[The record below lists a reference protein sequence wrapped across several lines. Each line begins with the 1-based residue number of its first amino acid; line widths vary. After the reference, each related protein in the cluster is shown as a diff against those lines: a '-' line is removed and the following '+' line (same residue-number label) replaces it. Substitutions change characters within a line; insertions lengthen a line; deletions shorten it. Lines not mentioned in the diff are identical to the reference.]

1 MKAKDYFDKYG
12 AEMYAEWLMIAEPG
26 KLGPM
31 GQEFLKE
38 FSIETQELAKKR
50 GVKRIGALKAVVLD
64 QNEKWNAL
72 CRIFHQQYG
81 ECPLVE
87 NGWRN
92 LIRAQCPEL
101 FQIKM

>member
-12 AEMYAEWLMIAEPG
+12 AEMYAECLMIPEPG

-38 FSIETQELAKKR
+38 FSRETQELSKKR
-50 GVKRIGALKAVVLD
+50 NVGKIDALRAVVLE
-64 QNEKWNAL
+64 QNDKWNAL
-72 CRIFHQQYG
+72 CRIFHQKYG
-81 ECPLVE
+81 ECPLAE

-92 LIRAQCPEL
+92 LIQAQCPEL
-101 FQIKM
+101 FKTKI